1 MAEQRHCVLYDR
13 ECIGCGECDRC
24 DLDPEKI
31 CDNCMKCVMG
41 DAEYRGVS
49 IDGIVIDPDENRT
62 RIQDFRFITYYIG
75 LADIL

>member
-1 MAEQRHCVLYDR
+1 MALHKMCVLYDR

-41 DAEYRGVS
+41 EDEYLS
-49 IDGIVIDPDENRT
+49 LPIDEIQIDKET
-62 RIQDFRFITYYIG
+62 KEKE
-75 LADIL
+75 